1 MSAMSVHHF
10 VVLIGVSWLPRAFG
24 VWAALSGVLQL
35 RRAVCHWKRS
45 GAQWGMISNGARS
58 ALAGALLFSAAMGAV
73 YFLIAGLWW
82 SVGGLRRK
90 CIGTP

>member
-1 MSAMSVHHF
+1 MSVHHF

-35 RRAVCHWKRS
+35 CHAVFRWKRS
-45 GAQWGMISNGARS
+45 GAQWRMISNGARS
-58 ALAGALLFSAAMGAV
+58 ALAGVLLFSEAMGAV

-82 SVGGLRRK
+82 SVSALRRK
-90 CIGTP
+90 CIGTS